1 MSDLENNIEYL
12 KECVLEKLKYGEDL
26 LNSLSEFD
34 HIEGAQKLH
43 RKIKQELNFLR
54 KVYKANSIKKEH
66 LQCTNLTHF
75 TALIKKLSEVE
86 NCIAV
91 HKVFNLDDRKIVID
105 IVCDNGLSWMKVIA
119 RNPKSLSQICM
130 GDSSYGVRS
139 IFDQASEYIECA
151 PLYPCLFQTPKVIF
165 VFANGVGSNLAHELE
180 SLGILVEG
188 DRINIDEEIEYET
201 PMVSE
206 LSTKN
211 TSHISK
217 VNLDVSAM
225 LAYVSSVTN
234 GSCDKY
240 EFSVPVLAQQADWEC
255 KRPVKPILDEFFKD
269 KKLYCCE
276 TAKQNFIN
284 ILNTVGGANERIR
297 GFELLDRITVLP
309 DDATASDTVEC
320 DNNVDIFNSVQYTPD
335 KALSVGGKIRE
346 RSLIIFTFG
355 DRIQAVTVTANDG
368 FVRAAKQQGI
378 YFVVFVHESRA
389 LTEQKESKAKLKL

>member
-105 IVCDNGLSWMKVIA
+105 IVCDNGLVDEK
-119 RNPKSLSQICM
+119 
-130 GDSSYGVRS
+130 
-139 IFDQASEYIECA
+139 YIECA

>member
-1 MSDLENNIEYL
+1 MSDLENSLENL
-12 KECVLEKLKYGEDL
+12 KVCVLEKLKYGEEL
-26 LNSLSEFD
+26 INSASQFD
-34 HIEGAQKLH
+34 HIEGVQKLH

-54 KVYKANSIKKEH
+54 KIYKTNSIKKEH

-75 TALIKKLSEVE
+75 TALVKKLGEVD

-91 HKVFNLDDRKIVID
+91 HKVFNLDDRKLVID

-139 IFDQASEYIECA
+139 IFDQAKEYIECA
-151 PLYPCLFQTPKVIF
+151 PLYPCLFQTPKIVF
-165 VFANGVGSNLAHELE
+165 VFANGVGGNLAHELE
-180 SLGILVEG
+180 SLGILIEG
-188 DRINIDEEIEYET
+188 ERVNIDEEVEYDI
-201 PMVSE
+201 PVVSE

-255 KRPVKPILDEFFKD
+255 KRPVKPVLNEFFKD

-276 TAKQNFIN
+276 TAKQNFVN
-284 ILNTVGGANERIR
+284 ILNTVGGPNERIR
-297 GFELLDRITVLP
+297 GFELLERITVLP
-309 DDATASDTVEC
+309 DNATASDTAEC
-320 DNNVDIFNSVQYTPD
+320 DNNLEIFNSVQYTPD

-355 DRIQAVTVTANDG
+355 DQIQAVTVTANDG

-378 YFVVFVHESRA
+378 HFVVFVHESRA
-389 LTEQKESKAKLKL
+389 LTEQKESKAKLK